1 MIESP
6 VTESPVTES
15 PVTES
20 PVTAV
25 DRDAELAARLRL
37 VVTRLSRRLRQQGE
51 TGISA
56 SQLSALS
63 TIDRCGPMTLGDL
76 ATAEQ
81 VQPPSMTR
89 IVSRLEE
96 TGLVDRQACQQDRR
110 VARVRVTSEGRDL
123 LRLSRTR
130 KNAYLARRLRTLD
143 EDDRAKMAEAVVVF
157 EQILQRGE

>member
-1 MIESP
+1 M
-6 VTESPVTES
+6 
-15 PVTES
+15 TES

-37 VVTRLSRRLRQQGE
+37 VITRLSRRLRQKGE

-56 SQLSALS
+56 GQLSALS

-76 ATAEQ
+76 AAAEQ

-89 IVSRLEE
+89 VVSRLEE
-96 TGLVDRQACQQDRR
+96 AGLVARRACEQDRR
-110 VARVRVTSEGRDL
+110 VARVRVTSEGREL
-123 LRLSRTR
+123 LRVSRTR

-143 EDDRAKMAEAVVVF
+143 DGERATMAEAVAVL
-157 EQILQRGE
+157 EQILERGE

>member
-1 MIESP
+1 M
-6 VTESPVTES
+6 
-15 PVTES
+15 TES

-25 DRDAELAARLRL
+25 DRDTDRAELAARLRL

-76 ATAEQ
+76 AAAER

-89 IVSRLEE
+89 VVANLEAAR
-96 TGLVDRQACQQDRR
+96 LVDRQPCQHDRR
-110 VARVRVTSEGRDL
+110 VARVSVTSEGREL
-123 LRLSRTR
+123 LQVSRTR

-143 EDDRAKMAEAVVVF
+143 EGDRAKMADAIAVL
-157 EQILQRGE
+157 EQILERGE